1 MIRFLVCHFSASI
14 LVPSLFTARQDFKPK
29 FSEPDKAWVDKTL
42 KTLNLRDKVAQLI
55 KIRVP
60 GRFLHRQSREY
71 LELESQI
78 RRNHVGGVILFAG
91 NIYESA
97 ILLNELQR
105 MSQLPLLVAADFE
118 RGAAFRIADT
128 TSFPWTMAIGATGA
142 EEFAYQQGAITAQ
155 EARAL
160 GVHWVYAPVMDVN
173 NNPDNPVI
181 NIRSFGEDPQLVARL
196 GAAFIRG
203 CRDNGVLS
211 TAKHFPGHGDT
222 ATDSHI
228 GLAVIPA
235 DLSRLDSVEFV
246 PFRKAI
252 EAGVDSIMTAHVAV
266 PRVTGEP
273 DIPATLSAKV
283 LTDLLRKRLKFDG
296 LVITD
301 AMEMGGITTRYGTGK
316 AAIRA
321 VQAGADMLLLPPDTD
336 AAIDEI
342 VRAVGRGEISERRIN
357 QSVERI
363 LATKSRLRLNE
374 GRTVPIEQIASI
386 IATPENQRLAQEIAD
401 RSMTLVKDERHLV
414 PIDPA
419 RPRKIFSLLL
429 STDLDTSPG
438 ALFQTEMRRRF
449 PSIETTS
456 IDPRAPED
464 MVEKIFKSA
473 ARADLIVVSTLVRV
487 ITGAGGVGLPVK
499 QRALLERLFQT
510 GKPVIW
516 VAFGNP
522 YVLRGVPR
530 APTYLCTFSYADVS
544 YIAAAKAL
552 SGEIPINGKMPVSI
566 PGLAKVGNGLQVAA
580 LAAQKK

>member
-1 MIRFLVCHFSASI
+1 
-14 LVPSLFTARQDFKPK
+14 
-29 FSEPDKAWVDKTL
+29 
-42 KTLNLRDKVAQLI
+42 
-55 KIRVP
+55 
-60 GRFLHRQSREY
+60 
-71 LELESQI
+71 
-78 RRNHVGGVILFAG
+78 
-91 NIYESA
+91 
-97 ILLNELQR
+97 
-105 MSQLPLLVAADFE
+105 
-118 RGAAFRIADT
+118 
-128 TSFPWTMAIGATGA
+128 MAIGATGS

-228 GLAVIPA
+228 GLAVIPS

-252 EAGVDSIMTAHVAV
+252 EARVDSIMTAHVAV

-283 LTDLLRKRLKFDG
+283 LTDLLRNRLKFDG

-419 RPRKIFSLLL
+419 RPRKILSLLL

-449 PSIETTS
+449 PS
-456 IDPRAPED
+456 
-464 MVEKIFKSA
+464 
-473 ARADLIVVSTLVRV
+473 
-487 ITGAGGVGLPVK
+487 
-499 QRALLERLFQT
+499 
-510 GKPVIW
+510 
-516 VAFGNP
+516 
-522 YVLRGVPR
+522 
-530 APTYLCTFSYADVS
+530 
-544 YIAAAKAL
+544 
-552 SGEIPINGKMPVSI
+552 
-566 PGLAKVGNGLQVAA
+566 
-580 LAAQKK
+580 